1 MQLRTPIVPTDS
13 SKDTGSQD
21 TGSQDTG
28 SQDTGSQ
35 TSKPTDT
42 TDDIASEF
50 P

>member
-13 SKDTGSQD
+13 SKD